1 MVDGSWVLF
10 MRRRQPDYQGFLER
24 MRALYRD
31 ESVAVPEHL
40 AGGRFGCSVVPGR
53 AGVWPACGR
62 AGVAHGTDVE
72 PLLLPLPTN
81 EEQQRILA
89 QAQRSTGVTVQ
100 GPPGTGKSHTIANI
114 ISHYVAYG
122 KRVLVVAEKEQ
133 ALRSLTGKIPAGIK
147 DLTVSVLGADAESR
161 RELESAIGQIQTR
174 VTALDKPFADER
186 IRQLTSDL
194 DTANRAIAVTTQ
206 KLLATREA
214 EVERLPGLWAAGEAP
229 TRAEAARWVA
239 AQASRLGYI
248 DDLIT
253 PSTPSPSHWRGT
265 RGVHRIDR
273 PGGCEPGRCLRQGI
287 AGAGGHPVRRRSG
300 RPVREADAASGIGP
314 FPRRRRVRLG
324 SGRRLRPR
332 GPPGTRG
339 PVPCRNGMDGQNRG
353 HVAWP
358 RTGAS
363 R

>member
-1 MVDGSWVLF
+1 MLRRPWL
-10 MRRRQPDYQGFLER
+10 RRRLAR
-24 MRALYRD
+24 MWPPPGTAP
-31 ESVAVPEHL
+31 VPML
-40 AGGRFGCSVVPGR
+40 SRCCSRCPPMR
-53 AGVWPACGR
+53 SSSASWPR
-62 AGVAHGTDVE
+62 PST
-72 PLLLPLPTN
+72 
-81 EEQQRILA
+81 
-89 QAQRSTGVTVQ
+89 STGVTVQ

-147 DLTVSVLGADAESR
+147 DLTVSVLGADADSR

-174 VTALDKPFADER
+174 VTALDKPFADGR

-194 DTANRAIAVTTQ
+194 DTASRAIAVTTQ

-214 EVERLPGLWAAGEAP
+214 EVERLPGRWAAGEAP

-248 DDLIT
+248 DDPIM
-253 PSTPSPSHWRGT
+253 PSTLAPGHRRGT
-265 RGVHRIDR
+265 RGVHRIDP
-273 PGGCEPGRCLRQGI
+273 PGRCEPGRCLRRGT

-300 RPVREADAASGIGP
+300 RPVRGAGATSGVGP

-324 SGRRLRPR
+324 SGRRLRPGR
-332 GPPGTRG
+332 PSGTRG
-339 PVPCRNGMDGQNRG
+339 PVPRRNGMGGQDRG
-353 HVAWP
+353 HVARP
-358 RTGAS
+358 GARAS